1 MNEVLQINTTD
12 GSEPVTLQQAK
23 DFIRVTSEDDD
34 AIITDLITVA
44 RQKIERFTGL
54 TLTDAD
60 ITLTATLDGKF
71 KLPYGPLDEIDTV
84 KFLEGQ
90 ETDGTNDWETLD
102 ADEYQIVAGHFI
114 PKYKGTYEITYS
126 VTGNTDKSLLYDL
139 KRVLLWLYE
148 NRGDDSDEMPKE
160 LMSNAKHLKVLSW
173 V

>member
-1 MNEVLQINTTD
+1 MNEVLQINITD

-60 ITLTATLDGKF
+60 ITLTATLHGKF

-90 ETDGTNDWETLD
+90 NLERHEARQVRPNLRT
-102 ADEYQIVAGHFI
+102 
-114 PKYKGTYEITYS
+114 
-126 VTGNTDKSLLYDL
+126 
-139 KRVLLWLYE
+139 
-148 NRGDDSDEMPKE
+148 
-160 LMSNAKHLKVLSW
+160 AKTM
-173 V
+173 